1 MFRYEICNQAD
12 NEIFEKQCSVLEKNI
27 PDLIRKERLQ
37 DVDGSETQLYRL
49 KQFNVRVH
57 NSVYL
62 NEVYIESETD
72 LTQYF
77 R

>member
-12 NEIFEKQCSVLEKNI
+12 NGIFEKQCLALEKNI
-27 PDLIRKERLQ
+27 PDLIRQKRLQ

-49 KQFNVRVH
+49 KQYDVRVH
-57 NSVYL
+57 NSMYL
-62 NEVYIESETD
+62 NEVYIESGID

-77 R
+77 G